1 MKNAFGAPEDYL
13 PLLALFRARAE
24 VLVPRAEGPF
34 LFWLISGVNRFT
46 FATFGRVTFSAA
58 ISNFNI
64 SGAIRFSLPIL
75 RPKMS
80 ALFRF
85 NFATV
90 DCIIFAWIIFAWT
103 TFDWTIFGTTI
114 SNVTRFNLTILRPNI
129 SSYTSFNKSIQIF
142 GLLIH

>member
-1 MKNAFGAPEDYL
+1 
-13 PLLALFRARAE
+13 
-24 VLVPRAEGPF
+24 
-34 LFWLISGVNRFT
+34 
-46 FATFGRVTFSAA
+46 
-58 ISNFNI
+58 
-64 SGAIRFSLPIL
+64 
-75 RPKMS
+75 MS

-129 SSYTSFNKSIQIF
+129 SSYTSFNKSIKF
-142 GLLIH
+142 SVRVDEYRAFWLSHA